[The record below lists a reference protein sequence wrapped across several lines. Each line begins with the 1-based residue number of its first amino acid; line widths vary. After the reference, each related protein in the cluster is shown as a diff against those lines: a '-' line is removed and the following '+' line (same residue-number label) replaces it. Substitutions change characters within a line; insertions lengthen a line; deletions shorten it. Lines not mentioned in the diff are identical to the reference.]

1 MSQTTRATLFLQ
13 QQGIAFALASYTYD
27 PSADSIGLAAAEA
40 LGVPPRRVLK
50 TLMVLAD
57 GMPACAVLPSD
68 HELSLKK
75 MAAACGAKSA
85 AMMKP
90 EEAERISGYHIGGI
104 SPFGQKKR
112 APVVLELAALS
123 EDRVYLNGGQR
134 SLQVLLAPGDIIRV
148 LNAVAASITA

>member
-1 MSQTTRATLFLQ
+1 MSSTRATQFLKQ
-13 QQGIAFALASYTYD
+13 HAIAFTLASYDYD
-27 PSADSIGLAAAEA
+27 PDADSIGLAAAQA
-40 LGVPPRRVLK
+40 LGVPPQRVLK

-57 GMPACAVLPSD
+57 GKPACAVIPSD
-68 HELSLKK
+68 CELSMKK
-75 MAAACGAKSA
+75 MAAALGAKSA

-90 EEAERISGYHIGGI
+90 DEAERFTGYHIGGI